1 MSIVIPEHL
10 LDSEEKAN
18 SMIAFANQ
26 HPSAADFERKLVTIC
41 IALRNTESK
50 GVQFSNE
57 LYFDA
62 IRVVLLK
69 KGYTYNSICRAANFV
84 SGNKKPANFYEL
96 SADAQDD
103 FLNAE
108 YNQAIALLQKTDA
121 PNPMPAKIKVGDIAT
136 YTSLSSGRT
145 DRGVIKNILLR
156 KQASGKSGV
165 DVTEIDS
172 KDILLCIF
180 DIGAHWAYGSYI
192 TSVEPQKPYI
202 ADVPAAKP
210 AKTFLGSFV
219 ALAFAFSLSIT
230 ACYIQ
235 PSGLSVRAYESKLNT
250 AAVSTADAKCDKHQQ
265 HFELLQSRLKHG
277 HSDALF
283 FIKDYSKTAE
293 QLGRAYDISPEI
305 ILAVGILESSSGT
318 SNIAINSRN
327 FHGIKAGDNWQ
338 GLTFTCANG
347 KTWRAWNSSADGFD
361 GFCQYICERM
371 PHFIGKN
378 ITPAE
383 FAAAY
388 GSSDPK
394 RYAEKLHLIIARY
407 GLKTLFQYEQ

>member
-1 MSIVIPEHL
+1 M
-10 LDSEEKAN
+10 
-18 SMIAFANQ
+18 Q
-26 HPSAADFERKLVTIC
+26 
-41 IALRNTESK
+41 ALP
-50 GVQFSNE
+50 
-57 LYFDA
+57 L
-62 IRVVLLK
+62 
-69 KGYTYNSICRAANFV
+69 
-84 SGNKKPANFYEL
+84 
-96 SADAQDD
+96 
-103 FLNAE
+103 
-108 YNQAIALLQKTDA
+108 
-121 PNPMPAKIKVGDIAT
+121 KIKVGDTIR
-136 YTSLSSGRT
+136 YTCRMTGRPDIGKIT
-145 DRGVIKNILLR
+145 NIVLR
-156 KQASGKSGV
+156 KEARGKDGE
-165 DVTEIDS
+165 DVSEIDS
-172 KDILLCIF
+172 KDVALCIF
-180 DIGAHWAYGSYI
+180 DIGAYWTYGSYI

-219 ALAFAFSLSIT
+219 ALAFAFSLSIVG
-230 ACYIQ
+230 CYIQ

-250 AAVSTADAKCDKHQQ
+250 AAVSTAEVAKCDKHQQ

-293 QLGRAYDISPEI
+293 LLGRAYDISPEI

-327 FHGIKAGDNWQ
+327 FHGIKAGDHWQ
-338 GLTFTCANG
+338 GLTFTCEN
-347 KTWRAWNSSADGFD
+347 KKVWRAWNSNADGFE

-371 PHFIGKN
+371 PHFVGKN

-394 RYAEKLHLIIARY
+394 RYAEQLHLIITRY
-407 GLKTLFQYEQ
+407 GLKTLFS